1 MSKTLK
7 NYYKVLE
14 IANFAD
20 EADIKASYK
29 KLARQYHPDVNPND
43 KTVEE
48 KFKLINEAYETL
60 KDAQKR
66 RFYDQSLRI
75 TMNMH
80 QSSQKKS
87 SGSSTKKPGDTK
99 NTGNQKPKKESTVK
113 DNQGNTTSIN
123 DLFDSFFKKSF
134 GNQSTAE
141 KKPEPKKESFTGQS
155 KPSSQN
161 SQQKSS
167 EQKTGDK
174 TPRRGQ
180 DVTVETEIAQNEAA
194 EGTVKTVNVQHNEI
208 CNHCSGTG
216 KVSGSVCNTCDGKKY
231 STRHKKIDVRI
242 PAGVKN
248 GSKVRVASEGGRGHN
263 GGKEGD
269 LFLKI
274 KITMDNNLRIEGM
287 DVFGDVEIDVLDAI
301 LGTSTEVNT
310 MNGRIKMTIPELTPS
325 GKVFRL
331 KEQGIQSGK
340 SKGDHFVTV
349 KITMPDTLSAE
360 EKELY
365 KKLNKLRDN

>member
-1 MSKTLK
+1 MSKTPK
-7 NYYKVLE
+7 NYYKILE
-14 IANFAD
+14 VDNFAD
-20 EADIKASYK
+20 EAEVKASFR
-29 KLARQYHPDVNPND
+29 KLVRQYHPDVNPDD
-43 KTVEE
+43 KTAED

-60 KDAQKR
+60 GDAQKR
-66 RFYDQSLRI
+66 RFYDQSLKI
-75 TMNMH
+75 TINIK
-80 QSSQKKS
+80 QTSEQKPGGAKKPS
-87 SGSSTKKPGDTK
+87 SGGSSDKKEKPT
-99 NTGNQKPKKESTVK
+99 PKKESTVK

-123 DLFDSFFKKSF
+123 DLFDTFFKKSF
-134 GNQSTAE
+134 GTEDSSHKKFTD
-141 KKPEPKKESFTGQS
+141 KKPEAKQESFTASS
-155 KPSSQN
+155 KTSQH
-161 SQQKSS
+161 
-167 EQKTGDK
+167 KTGDK

-180 DVTVETEIAQNEAA
+180 DVTVETEINPNEAT

-216 KVSGSVCNTCDGKKY
+216 KVNGNICQTCDGKKY

-248 GSKVRVASEGGRGHN
+248 GSKVRVANEGGRGHN

-274 KITMDNNLRIEGM
+274 KITTDNNLRIEGM
-287 DVFGDVEIDVLDAI
+287 DVFGEVEVDVLDAI
-301 LGTSTEVNT
+301 LGTSTEVQT

-340 SKGDHFVTV
+340 TKGDHFVTV
-349 KITMPDTLSAE
+349 KITMPSSMSRE
-360 EKELY
+360 EKSLY
-365 KKLNKLRDN
+365 EKLASLKQK